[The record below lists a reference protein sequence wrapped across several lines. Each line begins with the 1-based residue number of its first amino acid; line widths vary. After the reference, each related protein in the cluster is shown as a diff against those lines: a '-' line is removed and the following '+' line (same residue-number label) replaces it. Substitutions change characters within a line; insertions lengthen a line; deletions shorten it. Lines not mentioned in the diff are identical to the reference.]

1 MEIFIILV
9 FLISQVTYDWPI
21 SPRPEGKL
29 INSTFGEYRGP
40 NNPHFHEGI
49 DIPRGQDPDAK
60 VWSLSYTFQV
70 VTWDQIN
77 GVAEVLHYY
86 DDTSAALSEGSRYIH
101 LNPATMNSL
110 IYENNIY
117 SWFDTLGNEYWLAD
131 GHNLGG
137 NPPHL
142 HLELREPFNLVNSV
156 NPFSIS
162 ELRIKDYNSPIIHSV
177 YVDYSLYGSAEV
189 ENWNFLGGNFSS
201 YYSTVSG
208 GGYTFV
214 RLTLPSE
221 TPYNDWDDPHIILS
235 GNLKTKFTVK
245 A

>member
-70 VTWDQIN
+70 RKKDTVN
-77 GVAEVLHYY
+77 GIFEIVHYY

-101 LNPATMNSL
+101 LRPRSMNCYLQES
-110 IYENNIY
+110 YIY
-117 SWFDTLGNEYWLAD
+117 SWSPTTWLAD
-131 GHNLGG
+131 ARDLDLD
-137 NPPHL
+137 HL

-162 ELRIKDYNSPIIHSV
+162 ELRINDYNSPILHSV
-177 YVDYSLYGSAEV
+177 YVDYSLYGSAE
-189 ENWNFLGGNFSS
+189 GG
-201 YYSTVSG
+201 
-208 GGYTFV
+208 
-214 RLTLPSE
+214 
-221 TPYNDWDDPHIILS
+221 
-235 GNLKTKFTVK
+235 
-245 A
+245 